1 VSVSILIVDD
11 EAKLRRLVADYL
23 QREGYAV
30 LEAGTGARALEL
42 IATAHPGLI
51 VLDLGLPDL
60 PGEELTRLVRK
71 SSDVPIVMLSA
82 KAAENDRV
90 MGLRLGAD
98 DYLVKPFSPR
108 ELVARVQAVLRRTRG
123 GGSGAETAQPGRY
136 GGGVL
141 TIDFERREVSAA
153 GAPVTLTRTEF
164 DLLATLAARPG
175 RPYTRLE
182 LVSRL
187 QGYEFH
193 GYERTVDVHVKNL
206 RRKLGETAPFRLIA
220 TVPGIGYKL
229 GVERDG

>member
-1 VSVSILIVDD
+1 VTILIVDD
-11 EAKLRRLVADYL
+11 EAKLRRLVAGYL

-30 LEAGTGARALEL
+30 LEASTGARALEL

-108 ELVARVQAVLRRTRG
+108 ELVAHVEAVLRRTLG
-123 GGSGAETAQPGRY
+123 SSGSGAETAQPGRY

-141 TIDFERREVSAA
+141 TIDTLGASRSRE
-153 GAPVTLTRTEF
+153 
-164 DLLATLAARPG
+164 AAR
-175 RPYTRLE
+175 RPP
-182 LVSRL
+182 SR
-187 QGYEFH
+187 
-193 GYERTVDVHVKNL
+193 
-206 RRKLGETAPFRLIA
+206 A
-220 TVPGIGYKL
+220 
-229 GVERDG
+229 